1 MEKLTNLFESIGYF
15 ALVIIG
21 IVAYFIFRQI
31 MLQWRW
37 QFWNKNT
44 FMTLDPQAKDEDM
57 ENLQKLKD
65 RGCITD
71 EQYDE
76 AVCKLQKEQ
85 SPLT

>member
-1 MEKLTNLFESIGYF
+1 MEKLTNLLESIGYF

-21 IVAYFIFRQI
+21 IVAYFIIRQI
-31 MLQWRW
+31 VLQWRY

-44 FMTLDPQAKDEDM
+44 FMTLDPQTKNDDM

>member
-21 IVAYFIFRQI
+21 IVAYFIIRQI
-31 MLQWRW
+31 VLQWRY

-44 FMTLDPQAKDEDM
+44 FMTLAPQTKNDDM
-57 ENLQKLKD
+57 ENLQKLRD

-76 AVCKLQKEQ
+76 AVRKLQERHSQ
-85 SPLT
+85 LS

>member
-21 IVAYFIFRQI
+21 IVAYFIFRQM

-44 FMTLDPQAKDEDM
+44 FMNLDPQTKNDDM
-57 ENLQKLKD
+57 ENIQKLRD

-76 AVCKLQKEQ
+76 AVRKLQERHSQ
-85 SPLT
+85 LS

>member
-21 IVAYFIFRQI
+21 IVAYFIIRQI
-31 MLQWRW
+31 VLQWRY

-44 FMTLDPQAKDEDM
+44 FMTLDPQTKNDDM
-57 ENLQKLKD
+57 ENLQKLRN

-76 AVCKLQKEQ
+76 AVRKLQEQ
-85 SPLT
+85 HSQLS

>member
-21 IVAYFIFRQI
+21 IVAYFIIRQI
-31 MLQWRW
+31 VLQWRY
-37 QFWNKNT
+37 QFWDKNT

>member
-21 IVAYFIFRQI
+21 IVAYFIFRQM

-44 FMTLDPQAKDEDM
+44 FMNLDPQTKNDDM
-57 ENLQKLKD
+57 ENIQKLRD

-76 AVCKLQKEQ
+76 AVRKLQEQ
-85 SPLT
+85 HSQLS

>member
-21 IVAYFIFRQI
+21 IVAYFIIRQI
-31 MLQWRW
+31 VLQWRY

>member
-21 IVAYFIFRQI
+21 IVAYFIIRQI
-31 MLQWRW
+31 VLQWHY

-44 FMTLDPQAKDEDM
+44 FMTLDPQTKNDDM

-76 AVCKLQKEQ
+76 AVCKLQEKSEKE
-85 SPLT
+85 

>member
-21 IVAYFIFRQI
+21 IVAYFIIRQI
-31 MLQWRW
+31 VLQWRY

-44 FMTLDPQAKDEDM
+44 FMTLDPQTKNDDM

-71 EQYDE
+71 DQYDE

>member
-21 IVAYFIFRQI
+21 IVAYFIIRQI
-31 MLQWRW
+31 VLQWRY

-44 FMTLDPQAKDEDM
+44 FMTLDPQTKDEDM

-71 EQYDE
+71 KQYDE
-76 AVCKLQKEQ
+76 AVYKLQKEQ